1 MVVLR
6 FIHGDVLFELLSL
19 LFAFGLI
26 FEEERFKAW
35 GWASAGVML
44 FLAAS
49 WAGMFDILI
58 CAIGM
63 TAFVAPWFFVEENAE
78 SKLSFKDRATQQ
90 RLALWS
96 PVVAVGL
103 YLILTLVI
111 LIASIDSIQFAA
123 HELYGAPFIAVMMI
137 SYVMWSMRKKPERIF
152 YTLMSTPFVVLIAWQ
167 FGNSLGYDSQDILG
181 ASISRGQVGLVVLI
195 PALFALP
202 ATISLI
208 KENSAKRKIPF
219 FAHIVHLGVVLL
231 VIGHVMSTT
240 IIDRG
245 TFSHSV
251 TLIKDEKVEWE
262 GYEFEFTEVVTQ
274 TEDLEVGDGYL
285 GAVINVYEDGELIE
299 TVEPG
304 VLRFDTRSRSEVD
317 RISMWHGDLVLIMD
331 GTQARSLMEGSDLV
345 RIMVYDLPGIH
356 LVWGGWIL
364 MLLASLAMWVPRRD
378 PTH

>member
-1 MVVLR
+1 
-6 FIHGDVLFELLSL
+6 
-19 LFAFGLI
+19 
-26 FEEERFKAW
+26 
-35 GWASAGVML
+35 
-44 FLAAS
+44 
-49 WAGMFDILI
+49 
-58 CAIGM
+58 
-63 TAFVAPWFFVEENAE
+63 
-78 SKLSFKDRATQQ
+78 
-90 RLALWS
+90 
-96 PVVAVGL
+96 
-103 YLILTLVI
+103 
-111 LIASIDSIQFAA
+111 
-123 HELYGAPFIAVMMI
+123 
-137 SYVMWSMRKKPERIF
+137 MWSMRKKPERVL
-152 YTLMSTPFVVLIAWQ
+152 YALLSTPLILLIAWQ

-208 KENSAKRKIPF
+208 RENSPSRKIPF

-245 TFSHSV
+245 TFSHTV
-251 TLIKDEKVEWE
+251 TLMKGERVEWE

-274 TEDLEVGDGYL
+274 TDDLEVGDGYL

-364 MLLASLAMWVPRRD
+364 MLLASLDMWVPRSD

>member
-1 MVVLR
+1 
-6 FIHGDVLFELLSL
+6 
-19 LFAFGLI
+19 
-26 FEEERFKAW
+26 
-35 GWASAGVML
+35 
-44 FLAAS
+44 
-49 WAGMFDILI
+49 MFNIWI
-58 CAIGM
+58 CAVGM
-63 TAFVAPWFFVEENAE
+63 TAFVAPWFFAEENTE

-90 RLALWS
+90 RLALWT
-96 PVVAVGL
+96 PVVVVGL

-152 YTLMSTPFVVLIAWQ
+152 YTLMSTPLIVLIAWQ

-208 KENSAKRKIPF
+208 RENSVNRKIPF

-240 IIDRG
+240 IVDRG

-251 TLIKDEKVEWE
+251 TLIKNERVEWE
-262 GYEFEFTEVVTQ
+262 GYEFEFTEVVTK

-304 VLRFDTRSRSEVD
+304 VLRFDVRSRSEVD

-356 LVWGGWIL
+356 LVWGGWVL